1 MLFKYYL
8 MKLRISLSII
18 IVITVT
24 GLIFSSCSKY
34 EEGPAISFRKPEKRI
49 SGTWQLSFTKY
60 NGAVCDPSL
69 IQWIR
74 PRLDSS
80 VFFMLG
86 VSCDSAR
93 ILSAI
98 ATMEEDGD
106 GRFDFVMGNGAVWTM
121 ETEFFSWSFDA
132 KKKNINMHYR
142 NQNLTLEI
150 VRLSNKEM
158 NLIYRETG
166 NGSMNTSDVEFLKY
180 YPEES
185 SE

>member
-1 MLFKYYL
+1 
-8 MKLRISLSII
+8 MKSRFYIS
-18 IVITVT
+18 IVITFTVFAF
-24 GLIFSSCSKY
+24 IFSSCSKY

-80 VFFMLG
+80 LFLMMG
-86 VSCDSAR
+86 VSCDSAK

-98 ATMEEDGD
+98 ATLEEDGD
-106 GRFDFVMGNGAVWTM
+106 GRFDFVMGNGAVWSM

-142 NQNLTLEI
+142 DQNLTLEV

-166 NGSMNTSDVEFLKY
+166 DGSMNTSDVEFLKY
-180 YPEES
+180 NPEES